1 MVSCLRSTLEV
12 NLLILLFIVQNLI
25 SNKALISPVHNGFS
39 LDPPKM
45 EMSDREAQII
55 LILVVVACYT
65 TDQAREIVWNL
76 LQHCKYL
83 IKININIYF
92 FTFVVLS

>member
-1 MVSCLRSTLEV
+1 
-12 NLLILLFIVQNLI
+12 
-25 SNKALISPVHNGFS
+25 
-39 LDPPKM
+39 M

-65 TDQAREIVWNL
+65 TDQARENVWNL

>member
-12 NLLILLFIVQNLI
+12 KLLILLFIVQNLI
-25 SNKALISPVHNGFS
+25 SNKALILPVHNGFS

-55 LILVVVACYT
+55 LILVVVACCT
-65 TDQAREIVWNL
+65 TDQVRENV
-76 LQHCKYL
+76 
-83 IKININIYF
+83 
-92 FTFVVLS
+92 